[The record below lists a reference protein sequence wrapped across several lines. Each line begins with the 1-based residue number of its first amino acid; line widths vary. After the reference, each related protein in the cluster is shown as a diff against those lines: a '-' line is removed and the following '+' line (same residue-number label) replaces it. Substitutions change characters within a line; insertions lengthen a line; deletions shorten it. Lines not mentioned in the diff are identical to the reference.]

1 MTSSLASRG
10 RERETTLPLSLSLS
24 LKQRAACHLE
34 RSARNARVAKDLL
47 LERDKNGFHVTS
59 LGAADLSVRIASAP
73 TTATATINAT
83 QSTAGWRS
91 VQGAGSAYPAFG
103 VSVPRPAE
111 AAASRSAGLTTRVIS

>member
-1 MTSSLASRG
+1 MRPKVDAGPPSQV
-10 RERETTLPLSLSLS
+10 P
-24 LKQRAACHLE
+24 
-34 RSARNARVAKDLL
+34 
-47 LERDKNGFHVTS
+47 S

-91 VQGAGSAYPAFG
+91 VQGAGSAYPGVG

-111 AAASRSAGLTTRVIS
+111 AAASRSAGVTARVLSQAAAGTPGVPHTRRKG